1 MSWEDLR
8 KDGIQQYKKRNYT
21 EAVAL
26 FTKAIEAG
34 GQAEHSLYD
43 ARAATYEQ
51 LGDFKLGLLDAKK
64 VIGLASEKWQGYAR
78 AARIFHRASRFD
90 EAAKMADRAIARI
103 PVGDTAR
110 RKEMVTL
117 RHNALDQ
124 RRRTQDHTARLPV
137 EILDEIF
144 RLLVDADHTALLPL
158 LLVCVRWRR
167 VAEGNPYLWTVL
179 SLHNR
184 KPVWKLRR
192 WAACSR
198 NRIRDV
204 RLAPGLGLN
213 LEWAFGELSIL
224 DWTRVRALR
233 IGSWDPLPFL
243 EKIGQRQILGDL
255 TELEILETDNTTD
268 RGALLAETHSLRVLR
283 LFNICITQP
292 LLDGLWSLR
301 NLAHLE
307 LRCNNI
313 AAQSLA
319 NICGNNPD
327 LQTLVVEA
335 TSRAVETLTDI
346 NVHAMH
352 ALTRLE
358 LTGAFRADLIM
369 MRLRVPALERL
380 SLMRGFA
387 NIDRGFM
394 YMCNQARTSLLG
406 HTALTHLTIHSYMVM
421 QDSVVDLLRASPLL
435 RGLELRG
442 LENVANYVLEHL
454 EVPRPGRKT
463 RSDVVL
469 CPQLRRVAVP
479 NCPDVKTGPVVR
491 MVGSRLSAAGLSH
504 TSPPAATELIATDPK
519 ALHKDAEAKE
529 MVERLQ
535 PLESTSDVERSANS
549 EVAEATAIR
558 PISEL
563 ILDGCPEI
571 EAEHLPWLKERV
583 KRPSE
588 AVGRD
593 SEPAP
598 DDSLSAKP
606 EWRTASPPAVD
617 SQYPTPS
624 PGPSKLNVHLYQVNQ
639 FALVNSGGDW
649 YKVRILEA
657 EMSNFILDGP
667 VKSRKRAGLSS
678 FGKPKTFGKGWRERA
693 REVKKA
699 RASKEASVMA
709 ERPDA
714 AAYKVY
720 KIHYEN
726 FNAAHDEWVPAWMLH
741 RFVTASD
748 EQTSAGP
755 KALTAILKNKTI
767 LLANPPT
774 RGSGHAPRGREA
786 RNRNKAGIVSV
797 TAPPHDSRQG
807 HKKPKAIPQ
816 PMKLDMPASLRKILV
831 DDWENVQK
839 KQLIIKMPC
848 TPNVDE
854 ILHEFQTYLETE
866 PLDESLCDPKV
877 YASIITGGIK
887 VEVYFEK
894 AIGRNLLYPPERA
907 QYSGWRTQFKTGQH
921 VTPETTKDMSEAY
934 GAMHLLRLMA
944 NFPQYMATSD
954 LDPPSIHVISDYIN
968 EFLRWLDRNH
978 ENLFRDEYM
987 VQAHYF
993 RYISEYFMKPAAT
1006 AA

>member
-21 EAVAL
+21 EAAAI

-34 GQAEHSLYD
+34 GQAEHTLYD

-64 VIGLASEKWQGYAR
+64 VIGLAADKWQGYAR
-78 AARIFHRASRFD
+78 AARLFSRADKFD

-117 RHNALDQ
+117 RQNAHGQ

-167 VAEGNPYLWTVL
+167 VAEGNPCLWTVL

-198 NRIRDV
+198 NRIRDL
-204 RLAPGLGLN
+204 RLAPALGLN
-213 LEWAFGELSIL
+213 LEWAFGELAIL

-243 EKIGQRQILGDL
+243 EKLGQRNILTDL
-255 TELEILETDNTTD
+255 AELEILETDNTID
-268 RGALLAETHSLRVLR
+268 RGAILAETPSLRVLR

-292 LLDGLWSLR
+292 LLDSLWSLQ
-301 NLAHLE
+301 NLTHLE
-307 LRCNNI
+307 LRCNGV

-335 TSRAVETLTDI
+335 TSRAVETLTDV
-346 NVHAMH
+346 NVHIMN

-358 LTGAFRADLIM
+358 LTGAIRADLMM

-394 YMCNQARTSLLG
+394 YMCNQARASLLG
-406 HTALTHLTIHSYMVM
+406 HTTLTHLTIHSYMVM
-421 QDSVVDLLRASPLL
+421 KDSVVDLLRISPAL
-435 RGLELRG
+435 RSLELRG
-442 LENVANYVLEHL
+442 LEDVANYVLEHL

-491 MVGSRLSAAGLSH
+491 MVGSRLSAAASSS
-504 TSPPAATELIATDPK
+504 TSLAAAAEPFVTDSGATTKDTEAK
-519 ALHKDAEAKE
+519 ALGEQLKRLDEPTSDAERPANG
-529 MVERLQ
+529 
-535 PLESTSDVERSANS
+535 DVTEG
-549 EVAEATAIR
+549 TAIR

-583 KRPSE
+583 KRVSCV
-588 AVGRD
+588 VGRD
-593 SEPAP
+593 SEPAQE
-598 DDSLSAKP
+598 DSLSAKP
-606 EWRTASPPAVD
+606 EWRTASPPAPD
-617 SQYPTPS
+617 SRYPTPS
-624 PGPSKLNVHLYQVNQ
+624 PGPSKLNVHLYQVNEL
-639 FALVNSGGDW
+639 ALVSSGGDW

-657 EMSNFILDGP
+657 EMTAFILDGP

-678 FGKPKTFGKGWRERA
+678 MGRPKMYGKGWRERA

-726 FNAAHDEWVPAWMLH
+726 FKAAHDEWVPAWMLH
-741 RFVTASD
+741 RFVPAGD
-748 EQTSAGP
+748 EHTSAGP
-755 KALTAILKNKTI
+755 NALTAILKNETI
-767 LLANPPT
+767 SLANPPT
-774 RGSGHAPRGREA
+774 RGSGHAPRGRDA

-816 PMKLDMPASLRKILV
+816 PMKLDMPASLRRILV

-839 KQLIIKMPC
+839 KQLIIRMPC
-848 TPNVDE
+848 SPNVDE
-854 ILHEFQTYLETE
+854 ILHGFQTYLETE
-866 PLDESLCDPKV
+866 PLEDSLCDPKV
-877 YASIITGGIK
+877 YASIIAGGIK
-887 VEVYFEK
+887 VYFEK
-894 AIGRNLLYPPERA
+894 AIGRNLLYPPERT

-968 EFLRWLDRNH
+968 EFLRWLDRNR

-987 VQAHYF
+987 VQADYF
-993 RYISEYFMKPAAT
+993 RYISEYFMKPTAT
-1006 AA
+1006 A